1 MSTGKRVF
9 THVMDHRPRPR
20 FHRRIDPYKG
30 NHTGKSF
37 ACRPPYRCMALAP
50 RTDRS
55 SLPRLRAIAMGLR
68 AQTDKLYP
76 MGLRGGVARNTRSNA
91 NTVRDGRLCAA
102 FTQHR
107 IPTARPLYRAPA
119 HDLERPGTTW
129 ISIRPLTRLIPPPST
144 CASPSFRALSMVRFR
159 KTKRLSRCTHV
170 LTGAALSP
178 LSFLLQQ
185 GARPD
190 VNILDILD
198 ILAPELG
205 AQSGAPSLSWTAPLS
220 ISRAFTRCPQ
230 CAPQYRPLCAPGK
243 KEHEAKTSL
252 FASRQALVTARPE
265 SSVTRLSDRRTSP
278 HPRTIPTHG
287 AVSRITTVQRKERVC
302 FSPMIMFGRHIPLRT
317 CSARGPV
324 APCFKWIQQNRRIK
338 AFSGTS
344 ENAVRSQIWIAV
356 SVYVLVAL
364 LRNRLTL
371 DMRLHRI
378 RQILSVTPFETMSFN
393 QLLSTQRHPKPKL
406 EPDK

>member
-1 MSTGKRVF
+1 
-9 THVMDHRPRPR
+9 
-20 FHRRIDPYKG
+20 
-30 NHTGKSF
+30 
-37 ACRPPYRCMALAP
+37 MA
-50 RTDRS
+50 
-55 SLPRLRAIAMGLR
+55 
-68 AQTDKLYP
+68 
-76 MGLRGGVARNTRSNA
+76 
-91 NTVRDGRLCAA
+91 
-102 FTQHR
+102 
-107 IPTARPLYRAPA
+107 
-119 HDLERPGTTW
+119 
-129 ISIRPLTRLIPPPST
+129 
-144 CASPSFRALSMVRFR
+144 RFR

-230 CAPQYRPLCAPGK
+230 CALNTAHYVLRAK
-243 KEHEAKTSL
+243 KNTKLRRLSSHPVK
-252 FASRQALVTARPE
+252 RWVTARPE
-265 SSVTRLSDRRTSP
+265 SSVTRPSDRMDRRRSP

-287 AVSRITTVQRKERVC
+287 AVSRITTVQRKKRVC
-302 FSPMIMFGRHIPLRT
+302 FSPMIMFGHHTPLRT

-344 ENAVRSQIWIAV
+344 ENAVKSQIRIAV
-356 SVYVLVAL
+356 PVYVLVAL
-364 LRNRLTL
+364 LQNRLTL

-378 RQILSVTPFETMSFN
+378 RQILSVTPFKTIFLH
-393 QLLSTQRHPKPKL
+393 QWLSTQRHPKPKL